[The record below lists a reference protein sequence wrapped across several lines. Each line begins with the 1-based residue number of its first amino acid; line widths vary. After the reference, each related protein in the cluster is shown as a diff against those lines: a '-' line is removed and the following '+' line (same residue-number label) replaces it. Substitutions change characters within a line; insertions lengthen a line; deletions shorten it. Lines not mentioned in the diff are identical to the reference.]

1 MSGVDAKL
9 FKVLD
14 RRGPEKVVAYA
25 GHHKDVGSA
34 EARGNRLV
42 GAFSAE
48 AEVEALAEDRFSRL
62 RELVGE
68 SSEIDVGAAYDCD
81 ARTLGHGFSFGRERK
96 VEFSQPGEGMS
107 TWGVGFALQTLF
119 MWRLVA
125 VFSILFRM
133 ATVSLTDLL
142 GSTVY
147 DASGAPSGRV
157 REVAISPQED
167 RSRVAHLIVKTSGG
181 NRVLPLTSVLGI
193 NGGIRASTGSADWMA
208 ADGSEGLFL
217 LSRDLLDQQVIDV
230 HGRKVVRVN
239 DVDFHHDAGQ
249 SRCVL
254 KVGGVDVGARGAV
267 RRLLKGMM
275 PGAALRA
282 LLVRIPPREIP
293 WDFVDIIETDPARRV
308 KLKISHERL
317 ARLHPADIA
326 DIVENLAPDEREA
339 VFETLDEG
347 VAAGAL
353 EELEP
358 KVQKSV
364 LESLDSGRAADIVE
378 EMEPDAAADLLG
390 DLSDERTEEILVQ
403 MQPAE
408 RQEVT
413 DLLEFKENSAAGRMT
428 TEYIA
433 LPDTATAHDAI
444 EAMRSF
450 EGRMEN
456 MSTIYL
462 IDSHGTLAGAVPLV
476 KIVLA
481 PATTP
486 MLALHQEPLI
496 SCHENAKEKVF
507 AELFDKYNLLTLPVI
522 DDHSHLTGVITP
534 DDVIAMLRA
543 KL

>member
-1 MSGVDAKL
+1 
-9 FKVLD
+9 
-14 RRGPEKVVAYA
+14 
-25 GHHKDVGSA
+25 
-34 EARGNRLV
+34 
-42 GAFSAE
+42 
-48 AEVEALAEDRFSRL
+48 
-62 RELVGE
+62 
-68 SSEIDVGAAYDCD
+68 
-81 ARTLGHGFSFGRERK
+81 
-96 VEFSQPGEGMS
+96 
-107 TWGVGFALQTLF
+107 
-119 MWRLVA
+119 
-125 VFSILFRM
+125 M
-133 ATVSLTDLL
+133 ATVSLSELL
-142 GSTVY
+142 GATVY
-147 DASGAPSGRV
+147 DATGTVSGRV
-157 REVAISPQED
+157 REVALAPQED
-167 RSRVAHLIVKTSGG
+167 RTRVASLIIKTPTG
-181 NRVLPLTSVLGI
+181 NRVLPLTAVSTI
-193 NGGIRASTGSADWMA
+193 NGGVRAATTSAEWITV
-208 ADGSEGLFL
+208 DGSEGLFL

-239 DVDFHHDAGQ
+239 DVDFYHDHTQNRA
-249 SRCVL
+249 VL

-267 RRLLKGMM
+267 RRLLKGMV
-275 PGAALRA
+275 PAVALRA
-282 LLVRIPPREIP
+282 LLLKVPPREIP
-293 WDFVDIIETDPARRV
+293 WDFVDLIETDPARRV

-326 DIVENLAPDEREA
+326 DIVEDLAPDEREA

-358 KVQKSV
+358 RVQRSV
-364 LESLDSGRAADIVE
+364 LESLDSERAAEIVE

-403 MQPAE
+403 MQPEE

-413 DLLEFKENSAAGRMT
+413 DLLEFRENTAAGRMT

-433 LPDTATAHDAI
+433 LPVTATANDAI

-462 IDSHGTLAGAVPLV
+462 TDSHGTLAAAVPLV

-481 PATTP
+481 PVATP
-486 MLALHQEPLI
+486 LLALGQEPLI
-496 SCHENAKEKVF
+496 SCHEDTKEKEF

-522 DDHSHLTGVITP
+522 NDHNHLTGVITP